1 MSWAINTRGHPRAG
15 RRILSGQPFVSACKA
30 LLTTSLS
37 LLLLTTN
44 IGEAAKTGSYPAF
57 SITVEGEA
65 ASKSD
70 RLAPTEKQREG
81 SIIEDPMPTGEAE
94 IVPDAAVRGT
104 AERPELPDGSDRLSG
119 RVPLFAEVSQPYL
132 YHIQPAL
139 NAAGEFGSA
148 VGEISGA
155 GPESVRP
162 VMTRSSKA
170 RVKTVLSKAAAK
182 REQIEAA
189 RPEPDAT
196 KQIARASPVKKALVP
211 EEGRQSTATVTGKQ
225 TIVSRAA
232 VKTDRITTGTVRRT
246 ADTANVD
253 PEIMFSISVDGEHVA
268 GTPARPDPS
277 GIEGTPLEAMDV
289 QVKFD
294 GLEVEP
300 ALNVSTLPI
309 RKSYRAGEKISF
321 LATANYPAF
330 INRAE
335 IWITAA
341 DDKYRGRPAVIVPVD
356 INGTAFWTMPA
367 DGPADYSYVLRVY
380 DVEGR
385 FDETAPLTLSR
396 TVRFTDGHERL
407 GAAIAPGLGE
417 DRTAKRNIPVRG
429 GAVTVYG
436 RDVPPGYDVRIM
448 GELVPV
454 DRENAFVI
462 QRILPAGDH
471 SVGVEVDGGESGG
484 IQFERAINIPA
495 NDWFYVAL
503 ADVTIGYRDGDS
515 GIETVRPGEFG
526 DVYTKGRLAFY
537 LKGKIKGQTLL
548 TAAADTGEGEIES
561 LFQGFDEK
569 SSRDLLRR
577 LDPDDFYP
585 IYGDDS
591 TTVEDAP
598 TRGKFYVRLERGD
611 SHVMW
616 GNYKTVI
623 SNTELMRSDR
633 ALYGANAVYRSPGS
647 TSFGERR
654 TEIAAYAAQPGTLP
668 QRDVFRGTG
677 GSAYFLKYQDI
688 TAGSETVSVEVRDST
703 TGAII
708 ERKSL
713 QYGTDYELDYIQG
726 VIILAKPLSSIAGG
740 DDPVREGAL
749 DGQDLYLIVQYE
761 FTPAAG
767 DVDGYVYGGRV
778 QHWLG
783 EHVRVGATG
792 MSEKTGA
799 ADQIAYGADL
809 QLRMSDNTY
818 FEAEIAISDGPGFS
832 TAFSSDGG
840 ISISETTTP
849 GVRGVAAKAWRLRAH
864 AALEELTNEL
874 ITGSVGGYYEEK
886 EAGFASLAEQ
896 ATVDQRIWGAH
907 AEVDLTEKTSVK
919 IAYDDFWDAT
929 GKQKRLGSAA
939 VTVKFDE
946 RWKLAVGV
954 EHARLA
960 SPGTT
965 KTGYNGERT
974 DLGARLEFRP
984 DDDRMFYIFGQGTL
998 DKSGDI
1004 RRNDRAGVGAEF
1016 KLTEKVGISGEVS
1029 YGSSGVGA
1037 LAAITYD
1044 PTADDHYY
1052 LGYEL
1057 DPDRS
1062 LNDAGSYTLVGDD
1075 NGTLVVG
1082 AKRKINETL
1091 SAYAENNFDIF
1102 GRRRSLTQTYGV
1114 VYTPD
1119 AVWTVNGGIEM
1130 ARVSDTSIDP
1140 GTGLERSDFDR
1151 KAFSLAVGYNDEER
1165 GISGRV
1171 RGEAR
1176 FEDSQ
1181 DGSRDRN
1188 TWLFAAGLE
1197 WRTSENWRLIGKI
1210 DTVVSDGGG
1219 SFRDGDYLEASLGYA
1234 YRPVDNDRLNALF
1247 KYTYL
1252 YDLPGPNQVN
1262 VSGDLLG
1269 PAQRSHILSMDATF
1283 QVRKW
1288 LSIGGKYGVRI
1299 GESRVRGGVNWEQS
1313 IAHLGIVRAD
1323 FHVVKNWDALLEAR
1337 VMHIPGQDTTDFGA
1351 LVGIYR
1357 HFGDNFKVGVGYN
1370 FGRFSD
1376 DLRDLTFDDQGVFI
1390 NLIGKF

>member
-1 MSWAINTRGHPRAG
+1 M
-15 RRILSGQPFVSACKA
+15 
-30 LLTTSLS
+30 
-37 LLLLTTN
+37 
-44 IGEAAKTGSYPAF
+44 GEAAKTGPHTAF
-57 SITVEGEA
+57 SITVEGGA
-65 ASKSD
+65 AYKSD
-70 RLAPTEKQREG
+70 RLPPSEKQREE
-81 SIIEDPMPTGEAE
+81 SIIEDPTPTGEAE
-94 IVPDAAVRGT
+94 IVPGAAVEGSV
-104 AERPELPDGSDRLSG
+104 ERPELPQGSDRLSG

-132 YHIQPAL
+132 YHMLPAL

-162 VMTRSSKA
+162 VRKRPSKA
-170 RVKTVLSKAAAK
+170 RVKAVLSEAAAERQQTAIVGPK
-182 REQIEAA
+182 
-189 RPEPDAT
+189 PEAT
-196 KQIARASPVKKALVP
+196 KRTGRASLVKNAFVPGEDAQTSPVVSERKA
-211 EEGRQSTATVTGKQ
+211 T
-225 TIVSRAA
+225 VSRAA
-232 VKTDRITTGTVRRT
+232 VKTDRITTGTVRRNT
-246 ADTANVD
+246 DRPSDAANVD
-253 PEIMFSISVDGEHVA
+253 SEIMFSISVDGEHVA
-268 GTPARPDPS
+268 GTPARADPS

-294 GLEVEP
+294 GLEIEP
-300 ALNVSTLPI
+300 TLNVSTLPI

-341 DDKYRGRPAVIVPVD
+341 DDQYRSRPAVIIPVD

-385 FDETAPLTLSR
+385 FDETAPLILSR

-448 GELVPV
+448 GEPVPV

-471 SVGVEVDGGESGG
+471 SVDVEVDGGESGG

-688 TAGSETVSVEVRDST
+688 TAGSETVTVEVRDST

-740 DDPVREGAL
+740 DDPVRESAL

-783 EHVRVGATG
+783 E
-792 MSEKTGA
+792 
-799 ADQIAYGADL
+799 
-809 QLRMSDNTY
+809 
-818 FEAEIAISDGPGFS
+818 
-832 TAFSSDGG
+832 
-840 ISISETTTP
+840 
-849 GVRGVAAKAWRLRAH
+849 
-864 AALEELTNEL
+864 
-874 ITGSVGGYYEEK
+874 
-886 EAGFASLAEQ
+886 
-896 ATVDQRIWGAH
+896 
-907 AEVDLTEKTSVK
+907 
-919 IAYDDFWDAT
+919 
-929 GKQKRLGSAA
+929 
-939 VTVKFDE
+939 
-946 RWKLAVGV
+946 
-954 EHARLA
+954 
-960 SPGTT
+960 
-965 KTGYNGERT
+965 
-974 DLGARLEFRP
+974 
-984 DDDRMFYIFGQGTL
+984 
-998 DKSGDI
+998 
-1004 RRNDRAGVGAEF
+1004 
-1016 KLTEKVGISGEVS
+1016 
-1029 YGSSGVGA
+1029 
-1037 LAAITYD
+1037 
-1044 PTADDHYY
+1044 
-1052 LGYEL
+1052 
-1057 DPDRS
+1057 
-1062 LNDAGSYTLVGDD
+1062 
-1075 NGTLVVG
+1075 
-1082 AKRKINETL
+1082 
-1091 SAYAENNFDIF
+1091 
-1102 GRRRSLTQTYGV
+1102 
-1114 VYTPD
+1114 
-1119 AVWTVNGGIEM
+1119 
-1130 ARVSDTSIDP
+1130 
-1140 GTGLERSDFDR
+1140 
-1151 KAFSLAVGYNDEER
+1151 
-1165 GISGRV
+1165 
-1171 RGEAR
+1171 
-1176 FEDSQ
+1176 
-1181 DGSRDRN
+1181 
-1188 TWLFAAGLE
+1188 
-1197 WRTSENWRLIGKI
+1197 
-1210 DTVVSDGGG
+1210 
-1219 SFRDGDYLEASLGYA
+1219 
-1234 YRPVDNDRLNALF
+1234 
-1247 KYTYL
+1247 
-1252 YDLPGPNQVN
+1252 
-1262 VSGDLLG
+1262 
-1269 PAQRSHILSMDATF
+1269 
-1283 QVRKW
+1283 
-1288 LSIGGKYGVRI
+1288 
-1299 GESRVRGGVNWEQS
+1299 
-1313 IAHLGIVRAD
+1313 
-1323 FHVVKNWDALLEAR
+1323 
-1337 VMHIPGQDTTDFGA
+1337 
-1351 LVGIYR
+1351 
-1357 HFGDNFKVGVGYN
+1357 
-1370 FGRFSD
+1370 
-1376 DLRDLTFDDQGVFI
+1376 
-1390 NLIGKF
+1390 